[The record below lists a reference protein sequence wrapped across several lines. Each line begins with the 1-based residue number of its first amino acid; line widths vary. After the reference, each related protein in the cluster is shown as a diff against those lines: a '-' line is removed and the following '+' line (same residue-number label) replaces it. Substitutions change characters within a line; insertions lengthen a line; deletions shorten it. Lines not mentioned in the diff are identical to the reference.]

1 MTLILDIFQAVIDEE
16 YSAQRSKLGGKNCLK
31 LITYVHFCVL
41 NQRHYVVI
49 TSSPSVSLLNFI
61 TSSALNYKFL
71 SLPIILDPSYLLLFS
86 P

>member
-1 MTLILDIFQAVIDEE
+1 MTIIFDIFQAVIDEE

-41 NQRHYVVI
+41 NQRYYIVI
-49 TSSPSVSLLNFI
+49 ISSPSVSLLNFI
-61 TSSALNYKFL
+61 TPNTLNYQFL
-71 SLPIILDPSYLLLFS
+71 SLPIILDPSYLLLIS